1 MSEHKEKCL
10 TNGGERRAVC
20 GRLAS
25 TTVGRDRRRSVL
37 IPAKRQAPTLERV
50 AFKTDRLGEFVGRRE
65 LTAQIGH
72 PPEEWPFVLLK
83 EAVDNALD
91 ACEEVLGAPRLHID
105 VSTVRGSVTVTDNGP
120 GIAAQTVRDILDYTA
135 RVSSREAYVSPT
147 RGAQGNALKTVL
159 AMPFALDS
167 NSGTSVIESRGVR
180 HEITFHVDQLRQRPV
195 IDHQETRS
203 VLQKG
208 TRLRVDLACSVL
220 FDARSRFLQIADDF
234 AWLNPHLDLTVIWDG
249 VEQVRHK
256 PSDPAWK
263 KWRAGDPTSAHW
275 YDEPRLTR
283 YIAAHVARDQDH
295 GRDRTVRE
303 FIAEL
308 RGFSGSAKQ
317 KQVLDRTNLTRAP
330 LASLFGPDGSPDS
343 DYIADLLHALKTVSK
358 KVKPLDLGLIGKEHL
373 LACFKAV
380 GLEAETFKYHKAVG
394 EHEGLPWVVETAFGW
409 CPSLEQ
415 RRIVAGVNWSA
426 ALGNPFRSFGQT
438 GEGLETLL
446 AELRAGRNEPIV
458 FVLHF
463 ACPRTQ
469 YTDRGKSAIVL
480 PGARR

>member
-167 NSGTSVIESRGVR
+167 NSGTSVIESRGVK
-180 HEITFHVDQLRQRPV
+180 HEITFRVDQLRQRPV
-195 IDHQETRS
+195 IDHQQTHGL
-203 VLQKG
+203 LQKG
-208 TRLRVDLACSVL
+208 TRLRVDLAYAQACSTRNRV
-220 FDARSRFLQIADDF
+220 FYKSRTTSPGSTRIWASRSSGTGSRGSVVSHRI
-234 AWLNPHLDLTVIWDG
+234 
-249 VEQVRHK
+249 R
-256 PSDPAWK
+256 
-263 KWRAGDPTSAHW
+263 
-275 YDEPRLTR
+275 
-283 YIAAHVARDQDH
+283 H
-295 GRDRTVRE
+295 GR
-303 FIAEL
+303 
-308 RGFSGSAKQ
+308 SGARLIRHQ
-317 KQVLDRTNLTRAP
+317 LTGMTSR
-330 LASLFGPDGSPDS
+330 GSPVTS
-343 DYIADLLHALKTVSK
+343 
-358 KVKPLDLGLIGKEHL
+358 P
-373 LACFKAV
+373 
-380 GLEAETFKYHKAVG
+380 
-394 EHEGLPWVVETAFGW
+394 PM
-409 CPSLEQ
+409 SLVI
-415 RRIVAGVNWSA
+415 RIVAETAPSA
-426 ALGNPFRSFGQT
+426 NSSGSC
-438 GEGLETLL
+438 
-446 AELRAGRNEPIV
+446 AGSPVR
-458 FVLHF
+458 
-463 ACPRTQ
+463 Q
-469 YTDRGKSAIVL
+469 S
-480 PGARR
+480 RR